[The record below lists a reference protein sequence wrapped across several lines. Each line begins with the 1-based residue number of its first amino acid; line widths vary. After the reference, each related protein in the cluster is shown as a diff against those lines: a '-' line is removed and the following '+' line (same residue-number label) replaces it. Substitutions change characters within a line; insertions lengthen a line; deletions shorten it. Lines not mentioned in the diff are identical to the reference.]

1 MKLKNITKI
10 YRKIKEY
17 TTIFSLLMILYRQ
30 GNMYI
35 TVNNLKIFEEYYAK
49 RKNYTR
55 TRRIKKWQ

>member
-30 GNMYI
+30 GNMCI
-35 TVNNLKIFEEYYAK
+35 TVNNLKIFGEYYAK

-55 TRRIKKWQ
+55 TRRIKK